1 VTDPIGSTLKPG
13 DIERFAAMGVSRI
26 TIGPG
31 ATTREHIASMEKFGA
46 EVIAR
51 Q

>member
-1 VTDPIGSTLKPG
+1 MTDPIGSTLKPG

-46 EVIAR
+46 EVIAG